1 MAATRAL
8 IRRNARHLHIV
19 CVPVSGVQT
28 DMLIGAGCVDTL
40 EASAVT
46 LGEFGAA
53 PRFVEA
59 VRERKIRLKDA
70 TCPAIHAALQ
80 AAEKGLPFMPLRG
93 LIGSDVLANRPH
105 WKLID
110 NPFGETDP
118 IVLCRRSSPIL
129 RSSMRRSP
137 IGRAM
142 SGSAGGG
149 S

>member
-1 MAATRAL
+1 
-8 IRRNARHLHIV
+8 
-19 CVPVSGVQT
+19 
-28 DMLIGAGCVDTL
+28 
-40 EASAVT
+40 
-46 LGEFGAA
+46 
-53 PRFVEA
+53 
-59 VRERKIRLKDA
+59 
-70 TCPAIHAALQ
+70 
-80 AAEKGLPFMPLRG
+80 MPLRG
-93 LIGSDVLANRPH
+93 LIGSDVLANRPD